1 MIAIESHVSAM
12 TLRSWEIRIIERSSS
27 RLSRSRSSRI
37 CAWIMTSSAV
47 TGSSA
52 MTIRGLHAR
61 AIAIITRCRMPPENS
76 CGYSRARSRWM
87 PTSSSSSPTRFIA
100 ASLSTLS
107 WMTIGSAIWSPT
119 RFTGFRAFIAPWK
132 MIEMCFH
139 RIPFC
144 GAWLEDAGNR
154 LNVFSDAHPV
164 RAHRIRGMGLSRFT
178 KPVSSS
184 DLRTRVRRFYAY
196 QTASSFAIWIP
207 FWALWIR
214 GHLSSDFE
222 FTLVDVAFWVGLL
235 VFQLPVGV
243 VADRTPRRRTI
254 ILSELFRSAGIL
266 GYGLSAT
273 FWGYVAANVVWSL
286 GAAFSIGTSAYLYE
300 TLLEAGHETEF
311 PRYVG
316 RVAMIQLLSNAL
328 GAFVGG
334 VFVGVVGDL
343 RLTLLVGAIV
353 NLAAI
358 GVAVTFREPKV
369 ERTPE
374 STYVEQLVQGLR
386 VVRRREGVALLIG
399 VEVFLGVTLYVMA
412 VFRPLYLQ
420 ALGLSESAIAISI
433 SGFLLVAAIWSAFA
447 GTITRVLGEFG
458 TLALLVLMASAAF
471 FGMFGAGQFP
481 GAALLQVPLYIV
493 WSLQPALTTAFL
505 NRRLEP
511 GQRATVLSMGAVSYT
526 LGLVVVEPL
535 AGALTT
541 TTGLLNLGLFLGIV
555 TFFPCAYILAR
566 WRTTVAAWPAVTPLP
581 SRLIAGSRVSRFH
594 RLLERMSRLRP

>member
-1 MIAIESHVSAM
+1 
-12 TLRSWEIRIIERSSS
+12 
-27 RLSRSRSSRI
+27 
-37 CAWIMTSSAV
+37 
-47 TGSSA
+47 
-52 MTIRGLHAR
+52 
-61 AIAIITRCRMPPENS
+61 
-76 CGYSRARSRWM
+76 
-87 PTSSSSSPTRFIA
+87 
-100 ASLSTLS
+100 
-107 WMTIGSAIWSPT
+107 
-119 RFTGFRAFIAPWK
+119 
-132 MIEMCFH
+132 
-139 RIPFC
+139 
-144 GAWLEDAGNR
+144 
-154 LNVFSDAHPV
+154 
-164 RAHRIRGMGLSRFT
+164 MGLSRST
-178 KPVSSS
+178 KPVASSE
-184 DLRTRVRRFYAY
+184 LRTRVRRFYAY

-214 GHLSSDFE
+214 GHLSSDFD
-222 FTLVDVAFWVGLL
+222 FTLVDVAFWIGLL

-254 ILSELFRSAGIL
+254 VLSELFRSAGIL

-286 GAAFSIGTSAYLYE
+286 GAAFSIGPSAYLYE
-300 TLLEAGHETEF
+300 VLLEAGHETEF
-311 PRYVG
+311 PRYIG
-316 RVAMIQLLSNAL
+316 RVTMIQLLSNAA

-343 RLTLLVGAIV
+343 RLTLLVGAIL
-353 NLAAI
+353 NLGAV

-471 FGMFGAGQFP
+471 FGMYGAGQFP

-511 GQRATVLSMGAVSYT
+511 GPRATVLSMGAFAYT
-526 LGLVVVEPL
+526 LGRAAPPRSRPAGGGAPLGAGSGAEPPPPLTRTSAMPFSASRDDRCSATKVRRLSATASGL
-535 AGALTT
+535 APGASAMPIVLESWAWNATIPANIPCPCSDRSSSTT
-541 TTGLLNLGLFLGIV
+541 SSAVQPQRSNATGHRGWNRQPAGMFTGSGRSPFRITRS
-555 TFFPCAYILAR
+555 TFFRGSGLGTTEMSACVYGCFGCPMTCSAVPISTIFPRYITAIRSAR
-566 WRTTVAAWPAVTPLP
+566 THASPRSCVMNRYVSPFFSRSSRRSWRMSVRIDTSSIDTGSSATTN
-581 SRLIAGSRVSRFH
+581 SGSRSIGG
-594 RLLERMSRLRP
+594 PG